1 MSKILRNSLKLLV
14 LMEKKTK
21 TNECFCLSPFPNM
34 TKILSKVDIG
44 RGTLVLVLGGS
55 TGVSQ
60 GNALARDVLASASVF
75 VVLTGGSLTTPYR
88 GPHPS

>member
-1 MSKILRNSLKLLV
+1 MPLSKILRNSLKLLV

-21 TNECFCLSPFPNM
+21 TNGCFLLSPFPNM
-34 TKILSKVDIG
+34 TKILGKVDIG
-44 RGTLVLVLGGS
+44 RGSLVLALGGS

-75 VVLTGGSLTTPYR
+75 VVPQ
-88 GPHPS
+88 

>member
-1 MSKILRNSLKLLV
+1 MPLSKILRNSLKLLV

-21 TNECFCLSPFPNM
+21 TNECFRLSPFPNM
-34 TKILSKVDIG
+34 TKILGKVDIG
-44 RGTLVLVLGGS
+44 RGTLVLALGGS

-75 VVLTGGSLTTPYR
+75 VVLQ
-88 GPHPS
+88 

>member
-21 TNECFCLSPFPNM
+21 TNECFLLSLFPNM
-34 TKILSKVDIG
+34 AKISGTVDIG

-55 TGVSQ
+55 TGVS
-60 GNALARDVLASASVF
+60 
-75 VVLTGGSLTTPYR
+75 
-88 GPHPS
+88 